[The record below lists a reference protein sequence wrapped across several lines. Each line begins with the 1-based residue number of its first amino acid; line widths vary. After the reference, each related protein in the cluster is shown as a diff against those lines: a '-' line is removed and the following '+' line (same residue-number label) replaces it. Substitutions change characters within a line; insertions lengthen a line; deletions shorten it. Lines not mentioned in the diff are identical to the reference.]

1 MQQLGA
7 KHALVVWG
15 KDGMDEISLGA
26 TTLVGEL
33 KDGHVT
39 EYEIHPEDFGLA
51 MASNRSLRVAD
62 ADESKTMMLSALGN
76 TAGTP
81 REILILNAGT
91 ALYAANTVPSI
102 AAGIALARETIA
114 SGAARQTLNE
124 FVGFTQKFKA

>member
-1 MQQLGA
+1 M
-7 KHALVVWG
+7 
-15 KDGMDEISLGA
+15 
-26 TTLVGEL
+26 GEL